1 MANKYIK
8 DLTSNT
14 APDLTGNTIYDDGLR
29 TYKTSLE
36 TLRDVLVDSGSHT
49 FDGNQLIKGDLVV
62 SGSLT
67 AQQFILSS
75 SISNIEIQTLSGSS
89 HFGNSPGDHHVFTG
103 SMFLTGSQTIRGNET
118 ILGNVFVSGV
128 LVVGTPIHHMDAP
141 EALHVGTSGSYN
153 IAHFAGNDD
162 DYTQVYIRNFSSGSN
177 ASSDFVASSDN
188 GTEDVHY
195 VNMGIN
201 SSQYSAG
208 EVGYENDAYLIN
220 SGRDLYIG
228 TLGGEDHPSKLI
240 LFGQNNWEFPQI
252 IVSGSGTVM
261 FNTGSVTEGYLY
273 EFRDNAKIDGKLFL
287 SDVLESPLKTK
298 ANNDIGEQGQIC
310 WDGDFIYVCT
320 ASNTWKRI
328 PLQSF

>member
-8 DLTSNT
+8 DLTSNVS
-14 APDLTGNTIYDDGLR
+14 PSLNGNTIYDDGLR

-36 TLRDVLVDSGSHT
+36 TLREVLVDSGSHHFT
-49 FDGNQLIKGDLVV
+49 GSQIIDGNLVI
-62 SGSLT
+62 SGSIT
-67 AQQFILSS
+67 AQQIILSS
-75 SISNIEIQTLSGSS
+75 SITNIEIQTIGGSS
-89 HFGNSPGDHHVFTG
+89 HFGNGFNDHHVFTG
-103 SMFLTGSQTIRGNET
+103 SVLITGSETIRGNET
-118 ILGNVFVSGV
+118 ILGNGFVSGT
-128 LVVGTPIHHMDAP
+128 LVVGVPMHHLDAP
-141 EALHVGTSGSYN
+141 EALHVGTAGSYN
-153 IAHFAGNDD
+153 IAHFAGNED

-228 TLGGEDHPSKLI
+228 TLGGDDHPSKLI
-240 LFGQNNWEFPQI
+240 LFGQNNWQFPQMI
-252 IVSGSGTVM
+252 LSGSGVIM

-287 SDVLESPLKTK
+287 SDVLQSTLKTK
-298 ANNDIGEQGQIC
+298 LNNDIGEQGEIC